1 MKVLLTGSHFS
12 PAQAVI
18 EELSGMEDLELVYLG
33 RKYARDGDS
42 AKSPESQI
50 FPKLGVKFIP
60 ITAGKLNRFF
70 SFQSVISLLKT
81 PIGFLQAFY
90 YLMKEQPDLIVSF
103 GGFTGL
109 PVVICGYLLSIPSI
123 VHEQGLS
130 LGVANFISAFF
141 ADKVAVSFED
151 FKIPAFLNSKKFT
164 LTGNPV
170 RKEFLSETAKPNTEI
185 FKFIKSIKQDKPIV
199 LITAG
204 NQGSHKFN
212 LLVEDTLTGLTGK
225 AAVIH
230 QTGDSKFEDFDNLK
244 KFQSDNYLV
253 KKWIEAK
260 DLNFILNKSD
270 LAVSRAGIN
279 TLSELAVKKV
289 PSLMIPIP
297 VGNEQKRNAK
307 FFADLGLGET
317 MDEKKITPV
326 NFQEKIFSMLT
337 NRKSH
342 KKSAENPYRKIVLGG
357 EKRIVQEILILLN
370 YKQHPELSFK

>member
-18 EELSGMEDLELVYLG
+18 EELSGMENVELIYLG
-33 RKYARDGDS
+33 RKYTRDGDS

-60 ITAGKLNRFF
+60 IIAGKLNRFF
-70 SFQSVISLLKT
+70 SFQSVLSLLKT
-81 PIGFLQAFY
+81 PVGFIQAFY

-109 PVVICGYLLSIPSI
+109 PVVVCGYLLSIPSI
-123 VHEQGLS
+123 VHEQGLK
-130 LGVANFISAFF
+130 LGMANFISALF

-151 FKIPAFLNSKKFT
+151 FKVPAFLNPEKFT
-164 LTGNPV
+164 VTGNPV
-170 RKEFLSETAKPNTEI
+170 RKEFLTESDKPDPEI
-185 FKFIKSIKQDKPIV
+185 LKFIKSVKQDKPVI

-225 AAVIH
+225 AALIH

-244 KFQSDNYLV
+244 KFQSGNYLV
-253 KKWIEAK
+253 KKWIEAR
-260 DLNFILNKSD
+260 DISFILNEAD

-279 TLSELAVKKV
+279 TLSELALKKV

-297 VGNEQKRNAK
+297 VGSEQKNNAE
-307 FFADLGLGET
+307 FFSRLGLGEV
-317 MDEKKITPV
+317 MEEKKVTPE
-326 NFQEKIFSMLT
+326 NFQEKIFSMLA
-337 NRKSH
+337 NRKSL
-342 KKSAENPYRKIVLGG
+342 KKSAENSHRKIVLGG

-370 YKQHPELSFK
+370 YKEHPELSFK